1 MTEYIVLTKDELVEI
16 IENTVQ
22 RTLMEQRADGL
33 VDNIDAN
40 TNWDKW
46 LSVEDL
52 MDYIP
57 SHPSKQTIYRWTMS
71 KYIPHHK
78 RGKSLQFKKSEIDQW
93 LDDAKRKTTDEI
105 REEARLHNRRSA

>member
-1 MTEYIVLTKDELVEI
+1 MTQYIVLTKDELVEI
-16 IENTVQ
+16 IEDTVQ
-22 RTLMEQRADGL
+22 RTLKGQRADGL

-40 TNWDKW
+40 TNQDRW
-46 LSVEDL
+46 LSIEDL

-71 KYIPHHK
+71 KYIPYHK